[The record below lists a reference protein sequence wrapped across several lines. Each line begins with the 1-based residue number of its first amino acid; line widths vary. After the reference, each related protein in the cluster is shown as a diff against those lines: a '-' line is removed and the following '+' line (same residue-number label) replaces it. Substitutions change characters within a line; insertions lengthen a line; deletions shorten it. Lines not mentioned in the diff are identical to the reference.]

1 MEPEDVVAR
10 ASPIDR
16 ATDSEQGLSDEELAE
31 LALAADPDTGLADD
45 AIPLDEL
52 LDSETRSPGRDL
64 LPHWYMPAPMGGS
77 GLLQG
82 WRRKTAFLIIAS
94 FIVITVYGLCT
105 AYVF

>member
-10 ASPIDR
+10 ASPNDR
-16 ATDSEQGLSDEELAE
+16 ATDTQEGLSDEKLAE
-31 LALAADPDTGLADD
+31 LALAADPDAGVAAD

-52 LDSETRSPGRDL
+52 LESETPSPGRDL

-82 WRRKTAFLIIAS
+82 WRRKTAFLIIAA
-94 FIVITVYGLCT
+94 FIVITAYGLCT